1 MNSLT
6 TQQTGRA
13 LVFLPD
19 MNTFAGQTAHYRSV
33 KQRLGLE
40 GRRKPA
46 FVRRPAPMVE
56 QAPATPAMPAVV
68 ERFVTTAEETPLS
81 LHSNP
86 GWRFLIRLVSV
97 RTGISEEDIFG
108 RSRVRTIVAAR
119 HEAIYMLALHTQYS
133 LPQIALRLGLADH
146 TTVMN
151 ALYKFPAIEGRC
163 LARRE
168 RRRVRNREAKA
179 A

>member
-1 MNSLT
+1 MSSLA

-13 LVFLPD
+13 LVYLPD
-19 MNTFAGQTAHYRSV
+19 MDTFAGQTAHYRSV
-33 KQRLGLE
+33 KQRLGADC
-40 GRRKPA
+40 RSKPV
-46 FVRRPAPMVE
+46 FVRRPAPVVAE
-56 QAPATPAMPAVV
+56 AQPTVV

-151 ALYKFPAIEGRC
+151 ALYKFPAIKGRC

-168 RRRVRNREAKA
+168 RRGRRNLEAKA